1 MNAPRTLTLV
11 LPFAPDEREAHDRL
25 VAAACALHAQ
35 GGWAALEVLQLA
47 PPAAAAPA
55 LGSGEALAWYEVGNP
70 HVAADNEAET
80 LVRLARA
87 ALANPALAGDRRRLL
102 VWPAGPLGEEA
113 AALLASELGA
123 AALGRCTSLA
133 ADGGAV
139 VATRAAFGG
148 RLELRLRCEAPV
160 ACAAWRPQGSV
171 PAVQALPAARIHPV
185 PVDIEAPPAR
195 DVEALHSAD
204 GQARLDGA
212 RLVVSGGRGMA
223 GPDGFELLG
232 RIAASL
238 GGAVGGSLPAV
249 DAGWVPVARQVGQSG
264 RFVSPRSYFAVGIS
278 GTPQHLAGVAGTARI
293 VAVNKD
299 PHAPIFAVADVG
311 VVADWRELLPLLAQ
325 RLEALRAAGPG

>member
-1 MNAPRTLTLV
+1 MKAPRTLTLV
-11 LPFAPDEREAHDRL
+11 LPFAPDEREAHERL

-35 GGWAALEVLQLA
+35 GGWAALEVLQLVPA
-47 PPAAAAPA
+47 AAAAPA
-55 LGSGEALAWYEVGNP
+55 FGAGAALAWYEVRNP

-87 ALANPALAGDRRRLL
+87 ALATAGLAGDRPRLV

-113 AALLASELGA
+113 AALLAADLGA
-123 AALGRCTSLA
+123 AALGRCTSVG

-139 VATRAAFGG
+139 IASRAAFGG
-148 RLELRLRCEAPV
+148 RVEVHLRCEAQL

-171 PAVQALPAARIHPV
+171 PPVQALPAARIHPV
-185 PVDIEAPPAR
+185 AVDIEAPPGR
-195 DVEALHSAD
+195 EIEALHSAD

-223 GPDGFELLG
+223 GPEGFALLG

-264 RFVSPRSYFAVGIS
+264 RFVSPRLYFAVGIS

-293 VAVNKD
+293 VAVNQD
-299 PHAPIFAVADVG
+299 PDAPIFAVADVG
-311 VVADWRELLPLLAQ
+311 VVADWRDLVPLLAQ
-325 RLEALRAAGPG
+325 RLEALRATGPG